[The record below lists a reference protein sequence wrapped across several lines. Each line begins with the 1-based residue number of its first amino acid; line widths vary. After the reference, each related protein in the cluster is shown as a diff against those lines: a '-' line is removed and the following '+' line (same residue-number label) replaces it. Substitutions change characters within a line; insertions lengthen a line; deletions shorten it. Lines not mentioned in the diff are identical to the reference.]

1 MDLSICMLDISPE
14 ESINNSIKSFAK
26 IKKKK
31 KIHIFCLALVY

>member
-14 ESINNSIKSFAK
+14 ESIKDSIKRFAK
-26 IKKKK
+26 IKK